1 MVVCV
6 VLFRLWNRVY
16 SHSIDFWKTN
26 ACHREGGGAETMS
39 HLYLLLYTPHKLS
52 KMTWNSRMKVLIPF
66 YKRFFQQNTN
76 ISNKRKI
83 NCQLS
88 VIITFRTITS
98 GSPPKVDFGKNQREL
113 VPNINSL
120 RLRGGG
126 KLLWCFGPGIV
137 WYMLSYWPSG
147 KCDWFKKI

>member
-16 SHSIDFWKTN
+16 SHSTDFWKTN
-26 ACHREGGGAETMS
+26 ACHREGGGQKQCPI
-39 HLYLLLYTPHKLS
+39 YIYYYTLPTNSPRWLEIPGWKFWSLS
-52 KMTWNSRMKVLIPF
+52 IKDFF
-66 YKRFFQQNTN
+66 YKRFFHQNTN

-126 KLLWCFGPGIV
+126 KLFWCFGPGIV
-137 WYMLSYWPSG
+137 WCMLSYWPSG
-147 KCDWFKKI
+147 TCD